1 MLNLLTAQDP
11 LSDETVIINI
21 QVEPDAER
29 SSVKHKRRDQRTA
42 LVTVGISGQVPIMVS
57 GPFGQL
63 NELINQAW
71 RSFGERANTTPNTTI
86 AEMKVQPKSDQN
98 KAKPKKDSILSLF

>member
-21 QVEPDAER
+21 QVEPDNKQR
-29 SSVKHKRRDQRTA
+29 SQRTA
-42 LVTVGISGQVPIMVS
+42 LVTVGISGQVPIMLS
-57 GPFGQL
+57 GPFGRL

-71 RSFGERANTTPNTTI
+71 RSFGENTTPNTTI
-86 AEMKVQPKSDQN
+86 ASLAVQPKSNQN
-98 KAKPKKDSILSLF
+98 QTKPKKDSILS

>member
-21 QVEPDAER
+21 QVEPNASR
-29 SSVKHKRRDQRTA
+29 SSVRRKRRDQRTV

-71 RSFGERANTTPNTTI
+71 RSFGERTNTINTTI
-86 AEMKVQPKSDQN
+86 ASLALQPKSDQN

>member
-21 QVEPDAER
+21 QVEPD
-29 SSVKHKRRDQRTA
+29 SKRRDQRTA

-57 GPFGQL
+57 GPFSQL
-63 NELINQAW
+63 TELINQGW
-71 RSFGERANTTPNTTI
+71 RSFSERANTTPNTTV
-86 AEMKVQPKSDQN
+86 AQVKVQPKSNQN

>member
-21 QVEPDAER
+21 QVEPDN
-29 SSVKHKRRDQRTA
+29 KRRDQRTA
-42 LVTVGISGQVPIMVS
+42 LVTIGISGQVPTYVS

-71 RSFGERANTTPNTTI
+71 RSFGERTNTTPNTTI
-86 AEMKVQPKSDQN
+86 AEMKVQPKSNQN